1 MKKVILELGGNI
13 NRLDTALELA
23 KEHPD
28 SLIVISSEG
37 DPARCLEKLKS
48 AGIPKD
54 RFILDYQAWDTV
66 TNFTKTFPIICE
78 NKIQEL
84 YIVTDLFHIPR
95 CKAICESAYFGKKIS
110 RHYVPHG
117 DEKRKES
124 FELILGD
131 TIRTLLWKF
140 TGHLFYDKKVK
151 EQRMPTIESDSKI
164 AEDLLKHYEV

>member
-23 KEHPD
+23 KKHPD
-28 SLIVISSEG
+28 ALIIISSEG
-37 DPARCLEKLKS
+37 NPAGCLAKLKA

-66 TNFTKTFPIICE
+66 TNFTKTFPIICG

-95 CKAICESAYFGKKIS
+95 SKAICESAYFGKKIL
-110 RHYVPHG
+110 R
-117 DEKRKES
+117 
-124 FELILGD
+124 
-131 TIRTLLWKF
+131 
-140 TGHLFYDKKVK
+140 
-151 EQRMPTIESDSKI
+151 
-164 AEDLLKHYEV
+164 